1 MNNIYLVLTA
11 LLLVPTAALAES
23 DDSLLNNGET
33 SDIAIEDATDE
44 TMTPS
49 DQHRLDPQNGDLS
62 TDNPDLNSVD
72 NPTKAA
78 GPFIVAPK
86 FDFGAGLPAETD
98 TTINP
103 YEPVPE
109 PAPGFVIRI
118 PTN

>member
-1 MNNIYLVLTA
+1 MNTIQVALTA
-11 LLLVPTAALAES
+11 LFLFPTVALAES
-23 DDSLLNNGET
+23 DESVLNSEET
-33 SDIAIEDATDE
+33 SEITIEDATDE

-49 DQHRLDPQNGDLS
+49 DPHQLDPQNEDVS
-62 TDNPDLNSVD
+62 SDHPDLNNID
-72 NPTKAA
+72 KPAKAA

-86 FDFGAGLPAETD
+86 FDFGAGLPPETD

-109 PAPGFVIRI
+109 SAPGFVIRI

>member
-1 MNNIYLVLTA
+1 MNNIQVALTA
-11 LLLVPTAALAES
+11 LFLFPTVALAES
-23 DDSLLNNGET
+23 DDSVLGTDET
-33 SDIAIEDATDE
+33 SEIAIEDTTDE
-44 TMTPS
+44 TMTPP
-49 DQHRLDPQNGDLS
+49 DQNQLDPRNGDIS
-62 TDNPDLNSVD
+62 TDHPGLNSVD
-72 NPTKAA
+72 KPAKAA

-86 FDFGAGLPAETD
+86 FDFGAGLPPETD

>member
-1 MNNIYLVLTA
+1 MNNIHIALTA
-11 LLLVPTAALAES
+11 LLLPTVAFAES
-23 DDSLLNNGET
+23 DDSLLNTEVT
-33 SDIAIEDATDE
+33 SEITIEDSTVE
-44 TMTPS
+44 TMTPTDS
-49 DQHRLDPQNGDLS
+49 HQLDTQHGDIS
-62 TDNPDLNSVD
+62 TDRHDLNKAET
-72 NPTKAA
+72 PAKAA

-86 FDFGAGLPAETD
+86 FDFGAGLPPETD

>member
-1 MNNIYLVLTA
+1 MNNIYFALTA
-11 LLLVPTAALAES
+11 LFLFPTVALAES
-23 DDSLLNNGET
+23 DNSLLNTEET
-33 SDIAIEDATDE
+33 SEIAIEDATDE
-44 TMTPS
+44 MMTPS
-49 DQHRLDPQNGDLS
+49 DQLQLDLQNGNIS
-62 TDNPDLNSVD
+62 TDHRDVNSVD
-72 NPTKAA
+72 KPAKAA

-86 FDFGAGLPAETD
+86 FDFGAGLPPETD

>member
-1 MNNIYLVLTA
+1 MRNVTLALTA
-11 LLLVPTAALAES
+11 LFLFPTVALAES
-23 DDSLLNNGET
+23 DDSVLNTDET
-33 SDIAIEDATDE
+33 SEIAIEDATDE
-44 TMTPS
+44 TMTPP
-49 DQHRLDPQNGDLS
+49 DQNQLDPQQGDVS
-62 TDNPDLNSVD
+62 SDHHDLNNID
-72 NPTKAA
+72 EPAKAA

-86 FDFGAGLPAETD
+86 FDFGAGLPPETD

>member
-1 MNNIYLVLTA
+1 MNTIQVALTA
-11 LLLVPTAALAES
+11 LFLFPTVALAES
-23 DDSLLNNGET
+23 DESVLNSEET
-33 SDIAIEDATDE
+33 SEITIEDVTVE

-49 DQHRLDPQNGDLS
+49 DPHQLDPQTGDVS
-62 TDNPDLNSVD
+62 SDHPDLNSVD
-72 NPTKAA
+72 KPAKAA

-86 FDFGAGLPAETD
+86 FDFGAGLPPETD